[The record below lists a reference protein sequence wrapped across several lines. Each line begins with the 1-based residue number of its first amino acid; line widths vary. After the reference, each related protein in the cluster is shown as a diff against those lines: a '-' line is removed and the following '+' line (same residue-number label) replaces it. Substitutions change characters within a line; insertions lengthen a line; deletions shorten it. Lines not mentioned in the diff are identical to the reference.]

1 MVVAMDPR
9 LLVHAE
15 RQAPRY
21 TSYPSA
27 PHFDASVDGGLYAA
41 WLGRLPVAAELS
53 LYLHVPYCKAL
64 CWYCGCNTY
73 AARRD
78 EPVVDYVA
86 NLLREVDL
94 VAGSTTARRV
104 VEIHWGGGTP
114 NILSPDQFTRIFRHL
129 AFWFD
134 IDATARHAIEIDP
147 RYLSTDQTRAYAAAG
162 VTRASL
168 GVQDLNAHVQR
179 AIGRIQPLATVKGA
193 VEGLRDAGI
202 SDISIDL
209 MYGLPAQSSA
219 DLLESVRGAAGLQP
233 QRIALFGYAHVP
245 WFKKRQRLIDEERLP
260 GAAERFDQAE
270 AARAELASLGYI
282 AIGLDHF
289 ALPEDDLAIAMRRRD
304 LHRSFQG
311 YVAGAQTALIGLGP
325 SAIST
330 LPQGYAQNFSEPGT
344 WAHSIGLDK
353 LPCARGHALHDDDRR
368 RRALI
373 EQIMCAFRVD
383 LRPLGG
389 AKACRR
395 EIELLAP
402 LIADGLVSITGDI
415 VTMAED
421 ARPFCRLAAQAFD
434 AYATAAPAR
443 HSRAG

>member
-1 MVVAMDPR
+1 MDSR

-27 PHFDASVDGGLYAA
+27 PHFSASINGDVYAA
-41 WLGRLPVAAELS
+41 WLAELPSTADLS
-53 LYLHVPYCKAL
+53 LYLHVPYCKEL

-86 NLLREVDL
+86 SLLREIDL
-94 VAGSTTARRV
+94 IAACTPARRV

-114 NILSPDQFTRIFRHL
+114 NILSAEQFTRIHHHL

-134 IDATARHAIEIDP
+134 IDAMVRHAIEIDP
-147 RYLSTDQTRAYAAAG
+147 RSLSEDQARAYAAAG
-162 VTRASL
+162 VRRASL

-179 AIGRIQPLATVKGA
+179 AIGRVQPLAVVKA
-193 VEGLRDAGI
+193 AADKLRGSGI
-202 SDISIDL
+202 EDLSVDL
-209 MYGLPAQSSA
+209 MYGLPAQSTE
-219 DLLESVRGAAGLQP
+219 DLLTSVRGAASLTP
-233 QRIALFGYAHVP
+233 QRVSLFGYAHVP
-245 WFKKRQRLIDEERLP
+245 WFKKRQRLIDEQQLP

-270 AARAELASLGYI
+270 AARNELAALGYV

-289 ALPEDDLAIAMRRRD
+289 ALPGDDLAVAARRGA

-311 YVAGAQTALIGLGP
+311 YVSGDQTALIGFGP

-330 LPQGYAQNFSEPGT
+330 LPQGYVQNFSEPGA
-344 WAHSIGLDK
+344 WAHAINLDK
-353 LPCARGHALHDDDRR
+353 LPCARGHALDDDDRR

-373 EQIMCAFRVD
+373 EQIMCAFRAD
-383 LRPLGG
+383 LGPLGG
-389 AKACRR
+389 AGGCAR

-402 LIADGLVSITGDI
+402 LIADGLVSIVGDTLL
-415 VTMAED
+415 VAED

-434 AYATAAPAR
+434 AYAMTGSAR
-443 HSRAG
+443 HSRAV